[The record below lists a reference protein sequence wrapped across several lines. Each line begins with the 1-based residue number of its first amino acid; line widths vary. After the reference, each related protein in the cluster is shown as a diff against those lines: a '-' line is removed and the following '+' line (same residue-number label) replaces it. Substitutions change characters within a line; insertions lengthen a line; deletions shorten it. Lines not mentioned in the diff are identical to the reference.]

1 MAITGLLVLSLTKD
15 IHNVEEALAQLKD
28 MTTYGIHQDQY
39 VVVVVEAPSDKI
51 EKVVGQID
59 DIEGVLSVYTTYLTV
74 EDEID
79 KDGNLQTNL
88 SLKEMCKKPP
98 KFGKA

>member
-1 MAITGLLVLSLTKD
+1 MAITGLLVHSLTKD
-15 IHNVEEALAQLKD
+15 IHNVEKALAQLKD

-59 DIEGVLSVYTTYLTV
+59 NIEGVLSVYTTYLTV

>member
-1 MAITGLLVLSLTKD
+1 MAITGLLVHSLMKD
-15 IHNVEEALAQLKD
+15 VANVEKSLGRLEG

-79 KDGNLQTNL
+79 EDGNLQTNL
-88 SLKEMCKKPP
+88 SLKEMCKKPS
-98 KFGKA
+98 KH

>member
-1 MAITGLLVLSLTKD
+1 MAITGLLVHSVIED
-15 IHNVEEALAQLKD
+15 AQDVEKSINELEG

-39 VVVVVEAPSDKI
+39 VVVVVEAPSDRI
-51 EKVVGQID
+51 ERVVGQID
-59 DIEGVLSVYTTYLTV
+59 DIEGVLSVYTTYLTI

-79 KDGNLQTNL
+79 TEGNLQTNL

-98 KFGKA
+98 VSKMH

>member
-1 MAITGLLVLSLTKD
+1 MAITGLLVHSLID
-15 IHNVEEALAQLKD
+15 NVSDVERAINSLD
-28 MTTYGIHQDQY
+28 GMTSYGIHQEQY

-51 EKVVGQID
+51 ESVVNRID

-79 KDGNLQTNL
+79 EDGNLQTSL
-88 SLKEMCKKPP
+88 SLKEMCKNPP
-98 KFGKA
+98 KSKFN

>member
-1 MAITGLLVLSLTKD
+1 MAITGLLVHSLIED
-15 IHNVEEALAQLKD
+15 VGAVERSLGKLEG
-28 MTTYGIHQDQY
+28 MTTYGIHQEQY

-51 EKVVGQID
+51 ERVVGQID
-59 DIEGVLSVYTTYLTV
+59 DIKGVLSVYTTYLTV

-79 KDGNLQTNL
+79 EDGNLQTSL

-98 KFGKA
+98 KHQKN